1 MARIIG
7 IGARSGPTA
16 SSLRIRVSQPP
27 RTASSASWRM
37 RSRATRRRPS
47 GPASKVQSMR
57 ALVRA
62 EMGLDRLDLARGQDR
77 ALELQDPGLARVLVV
92 DVAEIAEA
100 GLQAHH
106 PPFAQRV
113 DRRVGD
119 LAELLAE
126 EVVQAA
132 IVPGEH
138 GQRRVVAH
146 RAHRLL
152 GVEHHGRED
161 QLHVL
166 DGEAVER
173 LAAAQ
178 LGALVGGG
186 RERPRLRALVE
197 MGDVLHP
204 AAVGL
209 ERRPD
214 GP

>member
-7 IGARSGPTA
+7 IGAAIGPDRLVA
-16 SSLRIRVSQPP
+16 QDQRL
-27 RTASSASWRM
+27 AA
-37 RSRATRRRPS
+37 AAH
-47 GPASKVQSMR
+47 GFLGLLAD
-57 ALVRA
+57 ALQGDAQAALGAGVEGAVDGAMVRA
-62 EMGLDRLDLARGQDR
+62 EMGLGGLDLARGQDR

-166 DGEAVER
+166 DGEPVER

-186 RERPRLRALVE
+186 REGPRLAC
-197 MGDVLHP
+197 
-204 AAVGL
+204 A
-209 ERRPD
+209 RRD
-214 GP
+214 G